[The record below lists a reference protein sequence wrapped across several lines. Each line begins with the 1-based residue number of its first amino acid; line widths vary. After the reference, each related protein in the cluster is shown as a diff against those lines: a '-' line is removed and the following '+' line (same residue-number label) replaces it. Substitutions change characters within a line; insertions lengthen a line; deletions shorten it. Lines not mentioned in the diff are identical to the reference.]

1 MLNMRANYFCS
12 TDMLDTAYSD
22 FRKMAVAIFHK
33 NISINNNLSQIQ
45 KLLKETDLEKN

>member
-22 FRKMAVAIFHK
+22 FRKMAVAIFFHK
-33 NISINNNLSQIQ
+33 NIP
-45 KLLKETDLEKN
+45 